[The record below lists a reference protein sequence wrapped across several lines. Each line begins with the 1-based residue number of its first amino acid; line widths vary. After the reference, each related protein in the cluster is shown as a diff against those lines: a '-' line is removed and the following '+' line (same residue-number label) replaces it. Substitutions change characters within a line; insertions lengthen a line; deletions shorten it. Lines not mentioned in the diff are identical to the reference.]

1 MPSTPPNPAVL
12 LDVDGTLVDSAY
24 IHALAWR
31 RAFVEHGFDVPT
43 SSVHA
48 MIGAGSDVL
57 MKELIGEERDDVH
70 QTRKRHFEALK
81 GEIRPFEA
89 CADLI
94 RAIHES
100 GAKAILATSSEQEQL
115 ETLRRAIDAD
125 DAIDGEVSAGDV
137 EDAKPDPDVFVSAM
151 EKAGADTTSAIAV
164 GDTVWD
170 IEAATHAGLKCVCV
184 LTGGIGRLELEE
196 AGAVAVYRDVA
207 DLLENLDDSPLAPI
221 VRRAAA
227 A

>member
-1 MPSTPPNPAVL
+1 MSSTTPNPAVL
-12 LDVDGTLVDSAY
+12 LDVDGTLVDSGY

-31 RAFVEHGFDVPT
+31 RAFVEHGYEVPT
-43 SSVHA
+43 AWVHA

-70 QTRKRHFEALK
+70 ETRKRHFDQLK
-81 GEIRPFEA
+81 GEIRPFDR

-94 RAIHES
+94 RAIH
-100 GAKAILATSSEQEQL
+100 
-115 ETLRRAIDAD
+115 
-125 DAIDGEVSAGDV
+125 DAIDGYVSAGDV
-137 EDAKPDPDVFVSAM
+137 EDAKPEPDVFVSAM
-151 EKAGADTTSAIAV
+151 EKAGADPSSAIAV

-170 IEAATHAGLKCVCV
+170 IEAAADAGLKCVCV

-207 DLLENLDDSPLAPI
+207 DLLEHLDESPLAPI
-221 VRRAAA
+221 IRRAAA
-227 A
+227 

>member
-1 MPSTPPNPAVL
+1 MPSTRPHPAVL

-31 RAFVEHGFDVPT
+31 RAFVDHGFEVPT
-43 SSVHA
+43 AWVHA

-57 MKELIGEERDDVH
+57 VKELIGEEPEDL
-70 QTRKRHFEALK
+70 QETRKRRFDELK
-81 GEIRPFEA
+81 DEIRAF
-89 CADLI
+89 DGSGNLI
-94 RAIHES
+94 RAIHKS
-100 GAKAILATSSEQEQL
+100 GAKTILATSSEKEQL
-115 ETLRRAIDAD
+115 QVLRDAIDAD
-125 DAIDGEVSAGDV
+125 DAIDDV
-137 EDAKPDPDVFVSAM
+137 VTASDVPEAKPCPDVFLAAM

-170 IEAATHAGLKCVCV
+170 IVAAADAGLKCVCV

-207 DLLENLDDSPLAPI
+207 DLLDHLDESPLGPI
-221 VRRAAA
+221 IRQAG
-227 A
+227 

>member
-1 MPSTPPNPAVL
+1 MASARPHPAVL
-12 LDVDGTLVDSAY
+12 FDVDGTLVDSAY

-31 RAFVEHGFDVPT
+31 RAFVDHGYEVPT
-43 SSVHA
+43 AWVHA

-57 MKELIGEERDDVH
+57 MKELIGEERDDV
-70 QTRKRHFEALK
+70 QDTRKRHFEELK
-81 GEIRPFEA
+81 GEIRPFER

-94 RAIHES
+94 RAVHGA
-100 GAKAILATSSEQEQL
+100 GAKAFLATSSEKENLDALL
-115 ETLRRAIDAD
+115 EAIDAD
-125 DAIDGEVSAGDV
+125 DAIDGHVSAGDV
-137 EDAKPDPDVFVSAM
+137 EHAKPEPDVFVAAL

-170 IEAATHAGLKCVCV
+170 IKAAADAGLKCVCV

-207 DLLENLDDSPLAPI
+207 DLLDHLDESPLGPI
-221 VRRAAA
+221 IRQAG
-227 A
+227 

>member
-1 MPSTPPNPAVL
+1 MSSTRPNPTVL
-12 LDVDGTLVDSAY
+12 LDVDGTLVDSGY

-31 RAFVEHGFDVPT
+31 RAFVEHGYDVPT
-43 SSVHA
+43 AWVHA

-70 QTRKRHFEALK
+70 ETRRRHFDELK
-81 GEIRPFEA
+81 GEIRPFDR

-94 RAIHES
+94 RAIHDA
-100 GAKAILATSSEQEQL
+100 GAKAFLATSSEKENL
-115 ETLRRAIDAD
+115 ETLLEAIDAD
-125 DAIDGEVSAGDV
+125 DAIDGYVSAGDV
-137 EDAKPDPDVFVSAM
+137 EDAKPDPDVFVAAM
-151 EKAGADTTSAIAV
+151 EKAGADPSSAIAV

-170 IEAATHAGLKCVCV
+170 IEAAADAGLKCVCV

-207 DLLENLDDSPLAPI
+207 DLLEHLDESPLAPI
-221 VRRAAA
+221 IRRAAA
-227 A
+227 